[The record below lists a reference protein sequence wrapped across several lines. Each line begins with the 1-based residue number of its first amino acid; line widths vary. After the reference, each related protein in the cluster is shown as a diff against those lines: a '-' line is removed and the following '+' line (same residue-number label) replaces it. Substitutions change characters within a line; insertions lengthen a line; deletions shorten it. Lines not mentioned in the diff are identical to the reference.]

1 MAHSAI
7 IPNIV
12 RTEEE
17 LEELLSRPS
26 PAVVEMMR
34 GLSGD
39 LLVLGGGGKVGVSL
53 CRTALRA
60 IDAAGVN
67 KRVIAVDLFP
77 ETAPRELL
85 ESYGCETIAC
95 NLLDRDTVAELPDAE
110 NVIFMAGRKFG
121 TQGAIELTW
130 AMNVIVPTN
139 TVYRYR
145 NSKIVAFS
153 TGCVYPL
160 VDAASCGC
168 TEAVP
173 PDPRGDYAM
182 SSLGRERV
190 FAYAS
195 QSEGTQ
201 VCLFRLNYAV
211 ECRYGVLHDIGM
223 QVWDNEPVNR
233 SVGQFNAIWQGD
245 VNNQALLSL
254 SLCRSPFDVINVTG
268 PEMLSTTWAAE
279 EFGRLMDREVTYA
292 GEPGPIGYLSNATR
306 ATELFGFPSVSP
318 RTILRWTSE
327 WIKAG
332 GTDLGKPT
340 HFEVSNGKF

>member
-1 MAHSAI
+1 MAEHADL
-7 IPNIV
+7 PDVV

-17 LEELLSRPS
+17 LEELLSRPA

-53 CRTALRA
+53 CRTARRA
-60 IDAAGVN
+60 MEAAGVD

-77 ETAPRELL
+77 EGPARELL
-85 ESYGCETIAC
+85 ESYGCETITC
-95 NLLDRDTVAELPDAE
+95 DLLDRDAVAKLPDAE
-110 NVIFMAGRKFG
+110 HVIFMAGRKFG

-130 AMNVIVPTN
+130 AINVLVPAN
-139 TVYRYR
+139 AVHRYR
-145 NSKIVAFS
+145 NSRIVVFS

-160 VDAASCGC
+160 VDAASGGC
-168 TEAVP
+168 TEDIL

-182 SSLGRERV
+182 SCLGRERV
-190 FAYAS
+190 FAHTS
-195 QSEGTQ
+195 QADGTR
-201 VCLFRLNYAV
+201 VCLFRLNYAI

-223 QVWDNEPVNR
+223 QVWNNEPVNR
-233 SVGQFNAIWQGD
+233 SVGQFNALWQGD

-254 SLCRSPFDVINVTG
+254 DLCRSPADVINVTG

-279 EFGRLMDREVTYA
+279 AFGRLMDREVTYA
-292 GEPGPIGYLSNATR
+292 GDPGPIGYLSNAAR
-306 ATELFGFPSVSP
+306 ATELFGFPTVSP
-318 RTILRWTSE
+318 KTILRWTAE

-332 GTDLGKPT
+332 GKDLGKPT
-340 HFEVSNGKF
+340 HFEVSDGKF